1 MRTLIALT
9 TLGLVVLLLPMV
21 LVACSTPVAPVTPVA
36 PALVAEPRAVSVT
49 GEEGAYSFA
58 VTLRSPDTGC
68 ERYADWWEVLSEDGA
83 LLYRRILNHS
93 HPDEQPFTRD
103 GGPVPVR
110 ADQTVWVRAHLHP
123 LGYGGAALKGSVSAG
138 FSAGTPP
145 ESFASGVETASP
157 QPQGCLF

>member
-1 MRTLIALT
+1 MLRSRR
-9 TLGLVVLLLPMV
+9 VVLLPMV
-21 LVACSTPVAPVTPVA
+21 LVACASTPTPATPAAPVTPVT

-68 ERYADWWEVLSEDGA
+68 ERYADWWEVLSEDGV

-93 HPDEQPFTRD
+93 HPDEQPFARD
-103 GGPVPVR
+103 GGPVPV
-110 ADQTVWVRAHLHP
+110 
-123 LGYGGAALKGSVSAG
+123 GYGGAALKGSVSAG
-138 FSAGTPP
+138 FSVGTPP